1 MGLKLEGSLQ
11 GTNLAWFIVKWAMT
25 LRWPS
30 HDAVF
35 DPMTHPGMAISW
47 GVSWFELYVNFFFVL
62 RDIYLFVFLACLKI
76 SSILITFRMNLPS
89 DKRSAMAQCTS
100 FQSAVR
106 CVESLLQ
113 RRIFPEYIK
122 KAGGKSLH
130 RLGFTGQISGLAI
143 RPLMSRQSE
152 TVDAVFQSLR
162 VQANKKK
169 LRQSVEQFKTF
180 GDITIIPVHEPG
192 PSWTR

>member
-1 MGLKLEGSLQ
+1 
-11 GTNLAWFIVKWAMT
+11 
-25 LRWPS
+25 
-30 HDAVF
+30 
-35 DPMTHPGMAISW
+35 MAISW
-47 GVSWFELYVNFFFVL
+47 GVSWFELYVNFLLCTLQYIPARISGSLENV
-62 RDIYLFVFLACLKI
+62 IYTDYLSNEAKI
-76 SSILITFRMNLPS
+76 LPS

-122 KAGGKSLH
+122 KGGKSLH

-152 TVDAVFQSLR
+152 TVDAIFQYLQ
-162 VQANKKK
+162 VQPNKEK
-169 LRQSVEQFKTF
+169 LRQSVEQFNTF
-180 GDITIIPVHEPG
+180 GDITIVPIHETGPVERHRKYKRIYKARCQPAG
-192 PSWTR
+192 S